1 VTLAVPRSLI
11 LCVIAALA
19 VAACATPAPGTL
31 AATDPGAVAHCRDLM
46 YIARV
51 PRGPP
56 NWYLYDQC
64 MQEAAAKK
72 R

>member
-1 VTLAVPRSLI
+1 MLKGLWM
-11 LCVIAALA
+11 LCALA
-19 VAACATPAPGTL
+19 LLQLTACASSTPPPTGVS
-31 AATDPGAVAHCRDLM
+31 PEQVAHCRDLM

-64 MQEAAAKK
+64 LQEAAGKK